1 MAATIWRAAEG
12 LDVRP
17 LDTLTLVYHPGSGQ
31 THLLA
36 SPLPEILGLLAAE
49 PLDRTGVI
57 ARLGEQFDLEEN
69 AAQLIGERLDE
80 LAALG
85 LVACV

>member
-17 LDTLTLVYHPGSGQ
+17 LDALTLVYHPASGQ

-36 SPLPEILGLLAAE
+36 SPLPEILDLLAAK
-49 PLDRTGVI
+49 PLDSADVV
-57 ARLGEQFDLEEN
+57 ARLGERFDLEGD

-85 LVACV
+85 LVACA